1 MEGIMTALNDFMTL
15 STEIVS
21 STKGEITIPRD
32 DVYIILTPGKA
43 ESIRVYE
50 NNDSLQVLYMPQDYL
65 FVNSDFTL
73 HQFPTY
79 SNFQQRFPSD
89 KTKEIK
95 YVQYDN
101 SCTHFI
107 ALETEEDIFNAMLVH
122 SFDMN
127 AALELMSVLAEV
139 PEDVTGI
146 ITIRTKYNEELL
158 LKCNSMM
165 RDYISN
171 KENT

>member
-1 MEGIMTALNDFMTL
+1 MTALNDFITL

-32 DVYIILTPGKA
+32 DVHIILTPGMA
-43 ESIRVYE
+43 ESIKVYE
-50 NNDSLQVLYMPQDYL
+50 DNDSLQVLYMPQDYP
-65 FVNSDFTL
+65 FVNSNFTL

-79 SNFQQRFPSD
+79 SNFQQRFPFD
-89 KTKEIK
+89 KTQELK

-101 SCTHFI
+101 SFKSCTHYI
-107 ALETEEDIFNAMLVH
+107 PLESEEDIFNAMLVQ
-122 SFDMN
+122 SFDIN
-127 AALELMSVLAEV
+127 SALELMSVLAEV

-146 ITIRTKYNEELL
+146 LTIRTKYNEELL

>member
-1 MEGIMTALNDFMTL
+1 MTALNDFMTL

-165 RDYISN
+165 QDYISN

>member
-1 MEGIMTALNDFMTL
+1 MTALNDFMTL

-21 STKGEITIPRD
+21 STKVEITIPRD

-101 SCTHFI
+101 SCTHFVS
-107 ALETEEDIFNAMLVH
+107 LETEEDIFNAMLVH

-127 AALELMSVLAEV
+127 AALELMSVLTEV

>member
-1 MEGIMTALNDFMTL
+1 MTALNDFMTL

-21 STKGEITIPRD
+21 STKGEITIHRD

-165 RDYISN
+165 QDYISN